1 MSIYVVPVGHL
12 KEYTQGQERIAVPAE
27 GKTVREILE
36 VLGIPSEVV
45 AAVLIRDIL
54 VPKDHV
60 PQDGDEVKLLS
71 VLGGG

>member
-1 MSIYVVPVGHL
+1 MAISVIPVGHL
-12 KEYTQGQERIAVPAE
+12 KDYAGGQERVELPAE

-36 VLGIPSEVV
+36 ALGIPSELV
-45 AAVLIRDIL
+45 AAVLIHDIL
-54 VPKDHV
+54 VSKDHV

>member
-1 MSIYVVPVGHL
+1 MTIYVVPVGHL
-12 KEYTQGQERIAVPAE
+12 KEYTEGRERVAILAE
-27 GKTVREILE
+27 GKAVREILAD
-36 VLGIPSEVV
+36 LGIPSEVV
-45 AAVLIRDIL
+45 AAVLIRDVL

>member
-1 MSIYVVPVGHL
+1 MPICVVPVGHL
-12 KEYTQGQERIAVPAE
+12 RDYIGGQECVAVPAE
-27 GKTVREILE
+27 GKTVREILTD
-36 VLGIPSEVV
+36 LGIPSEVV

-71 VLGGG
+71 ILGGG